1 MKRIVSLAFLAVY
14 AVSAQQQTSAPP
26 KPAAATATPAPA
38 ASAPAATDADP
49 VIAVVEG
56 KSWKKSELERMVRA
70 MGPNISR
77 QFYNDKRT
85 FLTTF
90 GLMAKLAALAES
102 EGLEKQDPMLWR
114 LMYSRMLGLA
124 QYRIEAENTR
134 KPIMPEDQKT
144 YYEEHKAEFSS
155 AQVKVLYLAFNDNPA
170 KSEDPKAKKPRT
182 SAEADA
188 LAADIVK
195 QARGGADFA
204 GLVEK
209 YSDDA
214 ESKAKKGDF
223 PPIRPADNTLPAPI
237 KAAIFALKTG
247 QVSDPVKQAG
257 GVWVFR
263 MEEFKT
269 PTYDEVKEDIFKQI
283 QEVRLRQWV
292 EGIQKSVVVE
302 FKDQKYLDDKSPAQ

>member
-1 MKRIVSLAFLAVY
+1 MKRLVPLAFLAVY
-14 AVSAQQQTSAPP
+14 AVSAQQAPTP
-26 KPAAATATPAPA
+26 PPQAAAAQ
-38 ASAPAATDADP
+38 DP

-56 KSWKKSELERMVRA
+56 RSWKKSELERMVRA

-77 QFYNDKRT
+77 QFYNDKRA

-90 GLMAKLAALAES
+90 GLMAKLAALAET
-102 EGLEKQDPMLWR
+102 EGLDKQDPMLWR

-134 KPIMPEDQKT
+134 KPIMPEDQKA
-144 YYEEHKAEFSS
+144 YYEEHKSEFAS
-155 AQVKVLYLAFNDNPA
+155 AHVKVLYLTFNDNPV
-170 KSEDPKAKKPRT
+170 KSDDPKAKKPRT

-188 LAADIVK
+188 LAAEIVK

-204 GLVEK
+204 QLVEK

-214 ESKAKKGDF
+214 DSKAKKGDF

-237 KAAIFALKTG
+237 KSAIFALKAG
-247 QVSDPVKQAG
+247 QISEPVKQAG

-263 MEEFKT
+263 MQEFKT

-292 EGIQKSVVVE
+292 EGIQKSVAVE
-302 FKDQKYLDDKSPAQ
+302 FKDPKYLDDKNPAQ